1 MGAISW
7 GGTSSSTKRALR
19 AKGAVEVEA
28 AEDLAVEVEA
38 AAGAATG
45 AEAAVAVGE
54 AVEVEA
60 AGVAAG
66 VAGVSRLDD
75 RPARDFF
82 GCGF

>member
-28 AEDLAVEVEA
+28 A
-38 AAGAATG
+38 AGAATG
-45 AEAAVAVGE
+45 AEAAVVVGE

>member
-38 AAGAATG
+38 AGAATG
-45 AEAAVAVGE
+45 AEAAVVVGE